1 VVTDV
6 DGNRMAFVAIAD
18 KVARPQTLAARHD
31 IDLIAAAL
39 AACHCS
45 GPTS

>member
-1 VVTDV
+1 
-6 DGNRMAFVAIAD
+6 MAFVAIAD
-18 KVARPQTLAARHD
+18 KVVPAQTLAARRD
-31 IDLIAAAL
+31 LDLIAAAL